1 VIDVQRFLIRALCR
15 ELNGILLFSG
25 FICLFILESG
35 LGSSPVGIP
44 EEFEIGRV
52 IEKVG
57 CRGLADQ
64 SYALYLPS
72 KFVPTVKRPVL
83 YLFDPGAR
91 GPIAVERFLQAAET
105 YGWILVASNNIRNG
119 PWEPNLKA
127 ALVLF
132 EDSRARL
139 PIDETRIY
147 AGGFSGGSRAAC
159 VFPRVINR
167 QIAGT
172 IGIGAGISNTGTKPE
187 DIGASSYFGIVGL
200 GDFNYPEMKRLDA
213 DFDGARVSHR
223 IFYYEAPH
231 QWPDPETCSRA
242 VGWME
247 IMAMKQGKRNRDEA
261 MIDKMLASELDSAR
275 ALESEGKTYW
285 AARQYEAV
293 SELFDSLRDSGAAA
307 EAERIQRTREF
318 SRFLKEEKMRDE
330 RDVSIRKDFVR
341 AYTLIEQAP
350 SDRMRFIE
358 VLKELNLGALKKEA
372 KTAAKVEDR
381 SFAYRVLFDISI
393 NMEQKAFESYDR
405 KDWPRTSSFFDLA
418 AEACP
423 EGDRREK
430 NIYFNMA
437 CVAALR
443 GDEKAALKYLE
454 TAVSKGFSDLGALEG
469 EEDLAGI
476 RQTPRFRKV
485 VESLRIKQ

>member
-1 VIDVQRFLIRALCR
+1 VIDVQRFLIRTLR
-15 ELNGILLFSG
+15 RKLGGIFLIAGLG
-25 FICLFILESG
+25 CVFILARSLASQPAG
-35 LGSSPVGIP
+35 AA
-44 EEFEIGRV
+44 EEFEKGKI

-57 CRGLADQ
+57 CRGFADQ

-72 KFVPTVKRPVL
+72 ESVPTVKRPVL
-83 YLFDPGAR
+83 YLFDPGAK
-91 GPIAVERFLQAAET
+91 GAVAVERFLQAAES
-105 YGWILVASNNIRNG
+105 YGWILVASNNSRNG

-127 ALVLF
+127 ALAMF

-167 QIAGT
+167 RIAGT
-172 IGIGAGISNTGTKPE
+172 IGIGAGISNTGTQPE

-200 GDFNYPEMKRLDA
+200 GDFNYPEMKQLDA
-213 DFDGARVSHR
+213 DLDSPRVPHR
-223 IFYYEAPH
+223 ILYYEAPH

-247 IMAMKQGKRNRDEA
+247 IMAMKQGRRGRDEA

-275 ALESEGKTYW
+275 ALEAAEKPYW

-293 SELFDSLRDSGAAA
+293 SELFDGLRDSGAAA
-307 EAERIQRTREF
+307 EADTIKRTKEF
-318 SRFLKEEKMRDE
+318 ARFLKEEKKRDE
-330 RDVSIRKDFVR
+330 RDIFIRKNFVR
-341 AYTLIEQAP
+341 AYTLIEQTP

-372 KTAAKVEDR
+372 KAAGKVEDR

-393 NMEQKAFESYDR
+393 NMEQKAFESYNQ
-405 KDWPRTSSFFDLA
+405 KDWPRTSSLFELA

-443 GDEKAALKYLE
+443 GDEKAALKYLK
-454 TAVSKGFSDLGALEG
+454 TAVSKGFSDIVALEA

-476 RQTPRFRKV
+476 RQTAHFRKI
-485 VESLRIKQ
+485 VEKLRTKH